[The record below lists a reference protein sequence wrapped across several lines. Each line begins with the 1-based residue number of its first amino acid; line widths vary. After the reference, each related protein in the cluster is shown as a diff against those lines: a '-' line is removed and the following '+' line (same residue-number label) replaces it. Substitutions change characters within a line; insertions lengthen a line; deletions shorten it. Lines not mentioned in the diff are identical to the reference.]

1 MPRGIS
7 LTEFQKGQ
15 AIACRNDGKTIREIA
30 GILKIGKSAISE
42 FLKNPGV
49 HGKREKTGRPR
60 KLTPKEQRN
69 LLRQLKKR
77 GASIPTAK
85 RESGLTHITR
95 QTAFNYVQRS
105 KQFRFKKRNHHPK
118 WTKKH
123 IADRL
128 AWGKKYMSWTT
139 EWTSII
145 FSDEKR
151 FNLDGPDGFQY
162 YWHCLKQKRT
172 ILLYSPTRKRKFD
185 DWGGENWIYQQDGAS
200 IHTAQ
205 GVKKWF
211 DDNNVQVF
219 PWPAK
224 SPDLN
229 IVENVW
235 AMLVERVYGQ
245 GRQYENVKELHESLD
260 SVWNTFCQKDIQN
273 LYDSMPNRV
282 FGINT
287 GR

>member
-15 AIACRNDGKTIREIA
+15 AIAYINDGKTILEIT
-30 GILKIGKSAISE
+30 GILKISKSAISE
-42 FLKNPGV
+42 FLKNPDA

-77 GASIPTAK
+77 GASIPTAQ
-85 RESGLTHITR
+85 RESGLTHLTR
-95 QTAFNYVQRS
+95 QIAFNYVQRS
-105 KQFRFKKRNHHPK
+105 KQFQFKKRKHHPK
-118 WTKKH
+118 WTK
-123 IADRL
+123 
-128 AWGKKYMSWTT
+128 
-139 EWTSII
+139 
-145 FSDEKR
+145 
-151 FNLDGPDGFQY
+151 N
-162 YWHCLKQKRT
+162 
-172 ILLYSPTRKRKFD
+172 ILLIDWRGLETELLPYGS
-185 DWGGENWIYQQDGAS
+185 DWGGENWIHQQDGAS
-200 IHTAQ
+200 IHSAQ
-205 GVKKWF
+205 GVKKWL

-219 PWPAK
+219 PWSAK

-245 GRQYENVKELHESLD
+245 ERQYENVKELHESLD

-282 FGINT
+282 FELIQAG
-287 GR
+287 